1 VASSVTSLRATN
13 KNAAA
18 ASALRVPPPAPT
30 KQSSPQ
36 FDSNMRCLAHPPS
49 CLIGSAGRWSAALT
63 RNASDVFDEM
73 PHPVLTSPVLRRSM
87 PLSYARQV
95 IGRTRGSGLCTVARE
110 SAHELA
116 GPDPSRFTVVPGDA
130 AVEGSGAD
138 VSEAAERVCRVVCT
152 QPEPKI
158 ASALEAL
165 RVAVSP
171 ELVAEVL
178 KNLSN
183 AGMLALAFFRWAERQ
198 EGFRYTSESFHNL
211 IESLGKIK

>member
-1 VASSVTSLRATN
+1 
-13 KNAAA
+13 
-18 ASALRVPPPAPT
+18 
-30 KQSSPQ
+30 
-36 FDSNMRCLAHPPS
+36 
-49 CLIGSAGRWSAALT
+49 
-63 RNASDVFDEM
+63 
-73 PHPVLTSPVLRRSM
+73 
-87 PLSYARQV
+87 
-95 IGRTRGSGLCTVARE
+95 
-110 SAHELA
+110 
-116 GPDPSRFTVVPGDA
+116 
-130 AVEGSGAD
+130 